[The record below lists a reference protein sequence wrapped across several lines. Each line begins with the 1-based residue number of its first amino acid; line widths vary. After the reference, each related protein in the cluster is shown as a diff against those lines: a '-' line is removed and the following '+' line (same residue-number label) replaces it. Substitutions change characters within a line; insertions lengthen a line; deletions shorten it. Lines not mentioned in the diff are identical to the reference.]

1 MTYHEIETE
10 REEMLAKIIQLV
22 LEQDTLIRKLN
33 TKLAEVEKQ
42 LNVTVKIDDPTQAKP
57 KKKPGPKPGKK
68 REAKPKTTKQETA
81 KQETVPVYPPDYEPE
96 SEDRQLTIDD
106 IKLINSRRYDRFMGT
121 NLGALV
127 NQEPTS
133 RSSTGVKGV
142 YRMPGGVFE
151 ARVTVEHKERI
162 LYRGA
167 DFALACRAR
176 EMGVEEYYRPII
188 EKAKEIGKLK
198 KEDA

>member
-1 MTYHEIETE
+1 MTYHEIIETR
-10 REEMLAKIIQLV
+10 REEILANIIQLV

-33 TKLAEVEKQ
+33 TKLAEIEKQ
-42 LNVTVKIDDPTQAKP
+42 PKITLKIDDPAPAKP
-57 KKKPGPKPGKK
+57 KKKHDPKPGKK
-68 REAKPKTTKQETA
+68 REAKPKTI

-106 IKLINSRRYDRFMGT
+106 IKLIKKPGTYDRFMGT

-162 LYRGA
+162 LYRGT

-198 KEDA
+198 KGDA